1 MSTFTGKLSA
11 DAPSFEP
18 GQYTEPEPEPEP
30 ESDSEAPIRD
40 QLHQA
45 LHEGYNSED
54 KHWRKRAKSLEW
66 ITEKQM
72 KQLIKVGKECVGLR
86 KELAKANE
94 EYESLRDEATKTIDS
109 LDHEIREQK
118 KQIKIMRDAA
128 RR

>member
-11 DAPSFEP
+11 DASSFVPEH
-18 GQYTEPEPEPEP
+18 YTEPEPEP

-66 ITEKQM
+66 IKEKQM

-94 EYESLRDEATKTIDS
+94 EYESLRDQAT
-109 LDHEIREQK
+109 
-118 KQIKIMRDAA
+118 
-128 RR
+128 